1 MLYYQCFTVDL
12 PRIYKNIFP
21 PNLYSIAI
29 HSHRGILPDLAG
41 GHVVLPPVPRAG
53 HNLSVHY
60 TLAQRPPSVQ
70 ASIIDGV
77 ELAAYVGQRYG
88 FALDLKLPDRS
99 RRDFIRL
106 CCSRKRHLV
115 FTLLRYRSYFA
126 PLQTSARSGAP
137 ARDEFLFLYI

>member
-29 HSHRGILPDLAG
+29 HSHRGILPNLAG

-60 TLAQRPPSVQ
+60 TLAQRTPSVQ
-70 ASIIDGV
+70 AGIVDGV
-77 ELAAYVGQRYG
+77 ELATYVGQRNG
-88 FALDLKLPDRS
+88 FALDLKLPDSS
-99 RRDFIRL
+99 RTDLIRL
-106 CCSRKRHLV
+106 RSSRKRHVVFSLLV
-115 FTLLRYRSYFA
+115 KSLR
-126 PLQTSARSGAP
+126 PP
-137 ARDEFLFLYI
+137 C